1 MRVLLQVLI
10 ALAFMAGGVLFG
22 AFNPQ
27 AVNIDFHWFV
37 IPASLGVA
45 LLIAVLVGAVLGGIA
60 VTVGIA
66 WPLRRQL
73 RKARR
78 EIDSVRPATGMPQV
92 SQSNN
97 PA

>member
-1 MRVLLQVLI
+1 MRVLLQILI

-27 AVNIDFHWFV
+27 SVNIDFHWFV
-37 IPASLGVA
+37 VSASLGVA
-45 LLIAVLVGAVLGGIA
+45 LLIAVLAGALLGGIA
-60 VTVGIA
+60 VSVGIV
-66 WPLRRQL
+66 WPLRLQL

-78 EIDSVRPATGMPQV
+78 EMDAVRSAAATT
-92 SQSNN
+92 QSFQANN

>member
-10 ALAFMAGGVLFG
+10 ALAFTAGGVLFG

-27 AVNIDFHWFV
+27 VVNIDFHWFIV
-37 IPASLGVA
+37 HASLGVA
-45 LLIAVLVGAVLGGIA
+45 LLVAVLVGALLGGIA
-60 VTVGIA
+60 VTIGIA

-78 EIDSVRPATGMPQV
+78 EIDAARVTTGM
-92 SQSNN
+92 SQPSQPNS

>member
-10 ALAFMAGGVLFG
+10 ALAFMAAGVLFG

-27 AVNIDFHWFV
+27 VVNIDFHWFL

-78 EIDSVRPATGMPQV
+78 EIDAARPPAGT
-92 SQSNN
+92 SQPSQRDL
-97 PA
+97 P

>member
-27 AVNIDFHWFV
+27 VVNIDFHWFIV
-37 IPASLGVA
+37 PASLGVA
-45 LLIAVLVGAVLGGIA
+45 LLVALLVGAVLGGAA
-60 VTVGIA
+60 VTVGIT

-78 EIDSVRPATGMPQV
+78 EIEAPRPASLP
-92 SQSNN
+92 NN

>member
-1 MRVLLQVLI
+1 MRVLLQILI
-10 ALAFMAGGVLFG
+10 ALVFMAGGVLFG

-27 AVNIDFHWFV
+27 SVNIDFHWFV
-37 IPASLGVA
+37 VPANLGVA
-45 LLIAVLVGAVLGGIA
+45 LLIAVLFGALLGGIA

-66 WPLRRQL
+66 WPLQRQL

-78 EIDSVRPATGMPQV
+78 ELGAARPATAALQS
-92 SQSNN
+92 SQTND

>member
-10 ALAFMAGGVLFG
+10 ALAFLAAGVLFG

-27 AVNIDFHWFV
+27 VVNIDFHWFV

-45 LLIAVLVGAVLGGIA
+45 LLMAVLVGAVLGGIA

-78 EIDSVRPATGMPQV
+78 EMDVARPVAGT
-92 SQSNN
+92 SQTSQRDL
-97 PA
+97 P

>member
-27 AVNIDFHWFV
+27 AVNIDFHWFIV
-37 IPASLGVA
+37 PANLGVA
-45 LLIAVLVGAVLGGIA
+45 LLIAVLIGAVLGGIA

-73 RKARR
+73 RKVRR
-78 EIDSVRPATGMPQV
+78 EIEAAQPA
-92 SQSNN
+92 SQ
-97 PA
+97 P

>member
-1 MRVLLQVLI
+1 MRILLQILI
-10 ALAFMAGGVLFG
+10 ALAFTAGGVLFG

-27 AVNIDFHWFV
+27 TVNIDFHWFIV
-37 IPASLGVA
+37 PVSLGVA
-45 LLIAVLVGAVLGGIA
+45 LLVAVLIGAVLGGVA

-78 EIDSVRPATGMPQV
+78 EMDVTRPATGT
-92 SQSNN
+92 SQSSQRDL
-97 PA
+97 PV